1 VLKYY
6 FAAASLVAPSVV
18 ERQAAALFFT
28 PRRRAKTELPAD
40 WTRMTVEHMAVWT
53 TGSGPT
59 VLLTHG
65 WEGSAADFVPL
76 ATALVRDGFRVALVD
91 LPAHGKSEGRS
102 ADLVECMHALSL
114 VAGTLGGVNALIG
127 HSFGAMA
134 TSLAVAE
141 SLVAARAVVLFAPV
155 ATPTQYITPFSRTL
169 GLSRARANGVLRH
182 VERRVGRSVES
193 FDVPRAVQALASPP
207 PLLILHDPRDRVADW
222 SYARSIADAW
232 PKSRLSSCD
241 GLGHRRLL
249 SDPYTIA
256 RAVEFVRARATAAPA
271 VQ

>member
-1 VLKYY
+1 MLKYY
-6 FAAASLVAPSVV
+6 FAAASLVAPGVV

-28 PRRRAKTELPAD
+28 PRRRAQSDLPAD

-53 TGSGPT
+53 TGCGPT

-76 ATALVRDGFRVALVD
+76 ATALAGDGFRVALVD
-91 LPAHGKSEGRS
+91 LPAHGKSEGRRTN
-102 ADLVECMHALSL
+102 LLECMRALRA
-114 VAGTLGGVNALIG
+114 VADALGGIDALIG
-127 HSFGAMA
+127 HSFGGMA
-134 TSLAVAE
+134 ASLAVAE

-155 ATPTQYITPFSRTL
+155 ATPQQYLTPFSRMI
-169 GLSRARANGVLRH
+169 GLPRERANGVLRQI
-182 VERRVGRSVES
+182 ERNVGRSVES

-271 VQ
+271 LQ